1 MQLFGRDLQ
10 PEAGHLRTTAV
21 AIRGHDLG
29 RLGPWRGPARAEE
42 FRFALAVVQTPAMN
56 VKEDWRLYTATAT
69 AAVGV
74 SHGLGLWAQVMPGL
88 AGMVFSFAAGRL
100 ALRWLSRWL
109 EQDRRY
115 VFGFYCLAAAPVV
128 FVVS

>member
-1 MQLFGRDLQ
+1 M
-10 PEAGHLRTTAV
+10 
-21 AIRGHDLG
+21 
-29 RLGPWRGPARAEE
+29 
-42 FRFALAVVQTPAMN
+42 VQTPAMN
-56 VKEDWRLYTATAT
+56 VKEDWRLYTAT

-109 EQDRRY
+109 ERDRRH